1 MMFEKISHYRILHR
15 LGAGGMGEV
24 YLAED
29 TLLNRKVAI
38 KLLPAD
44 TVADE
49 QAEKRLI
56 KEAQAAAALDH
67 PNICAIHEVGRH
79 GGYSF
84 IVMQYVEGETLAGRM
99 KKSPLEF
106 HEALDIA
113 VQVADGFAEAHSR
126 GIIHRDIKPQNIM
139 ITGRGQAK
147 LMDFG
152 LAKATRQKSL
162 AESEAETESLFTEP
176 GMILGTVPYMSPEQ
190 VKGEALDARSD
201 IFSFGVV
208 LYEMI
213 SGRQPFASESAAAT
227 FSAIL
232 TRELQPLARYSREA
246 PAELE
251 RIVSKALRKDK
262 EDRYQTARDLLIDLR
277 SLRDEL
283 QFAARLERSAPPD
296 VSTGKAVATT
306 GAQPVVETA
315 PQPLARTTP
324 GDEKSLRER
333 KTGIPVPALWK
344 TVSSKTSLV
353 IIATSVVVAGAVW
366 FFWHSANV
374 RWAREQVPR
383 IEQLAQAQNYF
394 EAYDLAFEV
403 QKYLSDDA
411 TITRLMP
418 TISDTIS

>member
-152 LAKATRQKSL
+152 LAKAVRQKPL

-176 GMILGTVPYMSPEQ
+176 GMVVGTVPYMSPEQ
-190 VKGEALDARSD
+190 VRGEALDARSD
-201 IFSFGVV
+201 IFSFGAV
-208 LYEMI
+208 LYEMM
-213 SGRQPFASESAAAT
+213 SGRQPFTAESPAAI

-232 TRELQPLARYSREA
+232 TREPPPLARYSSEVPVELQRILNKVLNKERE
-246 PAELE
+246 E
-251 RIVSKALRKDK
+251 
-262 EDRYQTARDLLIDLR
+262 RYQTAKDLLVDLKI
-277 SLRDEL
+277 LKQGLEIE
-283 QFAARLERSAPPD
+283 AKLERPTHPALDGEAAVKASSPPPVD
-296 VSTGKAVATT
+296 TAKQATLTGQALA
-306 GAQPVVETA
+306 
-315 PQPLARTTP
+315 ARTTSSAEYLIS
-324 GDEKSLRER
+324 GIKQHKRAAVLVVLLLLIVSAGLGYLRFVR
-333 KTGIPVPALWK
+333 S
-344 TVSSKTSLV
+344 SSKAIDS
-353 IIATSVVVAGAVW
+353 IAVLP
-366 FFWHSANV
+366 FAN
-374 RWAREQVPR
+374 ASNDPSTE
-383 IEQLAQAQNYF
+383 
-394 EAYDLAFEV
+394 
-403 QKYLSDDA
+403 YLSD
-411 TITRLMP
+411 
-418 TISDTIS
+418 